1 MPPTMVAYPPKV
13 ALNLEEFSAHRIM
26 SVRLMKLYIFEKNL
40 NPPPFRVWFWSAHL
54 YLKSSIGANHMRLK
68 YDVDLDSPDLMIES
82 SSQKN
87 RYF

>member
-40 NPPPFRVWFWSAHL
+40 TPLPLEYGFGVRIFTS
-54 YLKSSIGANHMRLK
+54 LKAGMK
-68 YDVDLDSPDLMIES
+68 MIFLS
-82 SSQKN
+82 
-87 RYF
+87 